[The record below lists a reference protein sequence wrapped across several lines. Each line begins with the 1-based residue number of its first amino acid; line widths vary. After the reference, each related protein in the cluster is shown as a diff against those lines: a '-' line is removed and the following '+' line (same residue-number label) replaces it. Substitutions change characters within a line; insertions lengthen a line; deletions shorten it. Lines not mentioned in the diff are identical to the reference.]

1 MGPIILVFI
10 VALLIVL
17 LARPALRERFGRR
30 PPPDDPIEA
39 EPHEVVVRQLDD
51 HRKAK
56 TPGDDAPKG

>member
-17 LARPALRERFGRR
+17 LAMPAFRERFTRR
-30 PPPDDPIEA
+30 PRPDDPIEA

-51 HRKAK
+51 HRKSK
-56 TPGDDAPKG
+56 TPGDDAPKA